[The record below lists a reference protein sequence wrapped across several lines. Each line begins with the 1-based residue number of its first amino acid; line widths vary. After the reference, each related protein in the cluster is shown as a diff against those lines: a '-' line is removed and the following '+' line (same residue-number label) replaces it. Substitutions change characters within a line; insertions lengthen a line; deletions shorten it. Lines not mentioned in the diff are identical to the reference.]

1 MRRMRKPNWVAPP
14 PPLADD
20 ARAQQRGARQRA
32 VAEMRRSLVL
42 DAARATFFERG
53 LEGAS
58 IREIAKRAG
67 YTPGAIYSYYAS
79 KEEMYG
85 ALLDESLERLTAQ
98 VDAAR
103 AAPLKT
109 GASIAARRE
118 SALHEL
124 RARAS
129 AFFGFYH
136 DHPRDLDLGFYMFQR
151 MQPRGS
157 TLELNERLDARL
169 RGALLPIQQALVALG
184 MELRDAQAEVV
195 ALLAHTVGLLVLGH
209 TGRIR
214 MFRQEA
220 QGLFDKYLDALV
232 DRAMQARRVER
243 RVHRRVRTSE

>member
-1 MRRMRKPNWVAPP
+1 MRKSAWVAPP
-14 PPLADD
+14 PPPEDP
-20 ARAQQRGARQRA
+20 RAEQRGARQRA

-58 IREIAKRAG
+58 VREIAKRAG

-85 ALLDESLERLTAQ
+85 ALLDESLERLNAQ
-98 VDAAR
+98 VDAAH

-109 GASIAARRE
+109 ATSIAARRE
-118 SALHEL
+118 AAVHEL
-124 RARAS
+124 RARAG
-129 AFFGFYH
+129 AFFAFYH

-151 MQPRGS
+151 MQPRGP
-157 TLELNERLDARL
+157 TLELNERLNARL
-169 RGALLPIQQALVALG
+169 RDALQPIQQALAALG
-184 MELRDAQAEVV
+184 MEPRSAQAEVV

-220 QGLFDKYLDALV
+220 QGLFDRYLDALV
-232 DRAMQARRVER
+232 DRAVRTRPVER
-243 RVHRRVRTSE
+243 RGHRRVRTSE